1 MGIENIKRWQ
11 WMILGVLVGL
21 AFAYMNQASSPGNDN
36 WSGRKVG
43 QATFER
49 LAKEK
54 PIAGNPVIRS
64 LRLFPAQVSPATGQ
78 RVVVV
83 EFDQLL
89 QTKDA
94 EVWEYVPTRFEAI
107 EPYVP
112 VRGPKPATDQTVE
125 QYLAEVAKENPALA
139 SRYAWWTEPKWA
151 YTVWGA
157 GGFVVIGIVWP
168 TIVNLLIGAGLGRP
182 PAPKEE
188 YDLSRFK
195 GTPEPAPAP
204 KPVVADMGS
213 LETLN
218 ASLEKDLEAAGVLGN
233 RSTDPDDSVAG
244 EPVIKPL
251 NAGPLDAPPETKTE
265 ADKPSEHFKGGVF
278 YPVAR
283 GGPKE

>member
-21 AFAYMNQASSPGNDN
+21 GFAFMNQASLPGNDN

-54 PIAGNPVIRS
+54 PVAGNPVVKS
-64 LRLFPAQVSPATGQ
+64 LRLFPAQVSPATGK

-83 EFDQLL
+83 QFDQLI
-89 QTKDA
+89 QTKDPQ
-94 EVWEYVPTRFEAI
+94 VWEYVPTRFEAV

-112 VRGPKPATDQTVE
+112 TRGPRPAADLTVE
-125 QYLAEVAKENPALA
+125 QYVAEVARENPALV

-151 YTVWGA
+151 YTVWG
-157 GGFVVIGIVWP
+157 GGGLVVIGIIWP
-168 TIVNLLIGAGLGRP
+168 TVVNLLIGAGLGRP
-182 PAPKEE
+182 PKPKEK

-195 GTPEPAPAP
+195 SAPALAP
-204 KPVVADMGS
+204 KPVVSDMGA
-213 LETLN
+213 LEMLN
-218 ASLEKDLEAAGVLGN
+218 ASLEKELEAAGVLGN
-233 RSTDPDDSVAG
+233 RPTDPDDSVAG
-244 EPVIKPL
+244 EQVIKAL
-251 NAGPLDAPPETKTE
+251 NAGPLDAPPETKT
-265 ADKPSEHFKGGVF
+265 DPGKPSEHFKGGVF

-283 GGPKE
+283 GGSKE